1 MKPVEDYQMVRQRWS
16 GVPMISP
23 DVIELIARWEVADLT
38 DVPYGGSQ
46 AMQEVS
52 YVPYSNKG
60 LIWLT

>member
-1 MKPVEDYQMVRQRWS
+1 
-16 GVPMISP
+16 MISP